1 MRAELRE
8 INDSNMEE
16 CLALTVSAEQ
26 VQYISPNADSL
37 KEADGVPKIARPFA
51 LNVHDRMV
59 GFAKFAID
67 EINEDPDKYRL
78 WRFMIDEE
86 FQGKGYGS
94 AALEAIIEYFREN
107 GADEIT
113 LSTKENNTAA
123 LGLYHKFGFSENG
136 EMNGEETVLKKPL

>member
-1 MRAELRE
+1 MRAEVRE

-37 KEADGVPKIARPFA
+37 KEADGVPEIARPFA
-51 LNVHDRMV
+51 VYVDDRMV
-59 GFAKFAID
+59 GFAMFAFD
-67 EINEDPDKYRL
+67 EINDDPDKYWL

>member
-37 KEADGVPKIARPFA
+37 KEADGVPEIARPFA
-51 LNVHDRMV
+51 VYVDDRMV
-59 GFAKFAID
+59 GFAMFAFD
-67 EINEDPDKYRL
+67 EINDDPDKYWL

-113 LSTKENNTAA
+113 LSTKESNTVA

>member
-37 KEADGVPKIARPFA
+37 KEADGVPEIARPFA
-51 LNVHDRMV
+51 VYVDDRMV
-59 GFAKFAID
+59 GFAMFAFD
-67 EINEDPDKYRL
+67 EINDDPDKYWL

-107 GADEIT
+107 GANEIT

>member
-37 KEADGVPKIARPFA
+37 KEADGVPEIARPFA
-51 LNVHDRMV
+51 VYVDDRMV
-59 GFAKFAID
+59 GFAMFAFD
-67 EINEDPDKYRL
+67 EINDDPDKYWL

-113 LSTKENNTAA
+113 LSTKESNTAA

>member
-37 KEADGVPKIARPFA
+37 KEADGVPEIARPFA
-51 LNVHDRMV
+51 VYVDDRMV
-59 GFAKFAID
+59 GFAMFAFD
-67 EINEDPDKYRL
+67 EINDDPDKYWL